1 MSHQFLVVWDQLGL
15 ECCMDVTEDQQRRM
29 WQKLKGEPVSQS
41 QIPNINHIMLRARFN
56 SQRHYEIYTVEAT
69 DGITAEDIREMFET
83 SPQSAADTIRRLGH
97 CIHSDRAER
106 DRVLIT

>member
-15 ECCMDVTEDQQRRM
+15 EFCVDVTEDQQRRM
-29 WQKLKGEPVSQS
+29 WESLQGKHVSDS
-41 QIPNINHIMLRARFN
+41 RIPNINHIMLRARFN

-69 DGITAEDIREMFET
+69 DGITADDIRDMFEA
-83 SPQSAADTIRRLGH
+83 SPQTAADTIRRLGH

>member
-15 ECCMDVTEDQQRRM
+15 ECCVDVTEDQQRRM
-29 WQKLKGEPVSQS
+29 WESLQGKRVSDS
-41 QIPNINHIMLRARFN
+41 RIPNINHILLRARFN

-69 DGITAEDIREMFET
+69 DGITAEDIRDMFEA
-83 SPQSAADTIRRLGH
+83 SPQTAADTIRRLGH

>member
-1 MSHQFLVVWDQLGL
+1 MNHQFLIMWCNEGL
-15 ECCMDVTEDQQRRM
+15 ECCIDITEDEQRRM
-29 WQKLKGEPVSQS
+29 WDRLKGQPLRETAV
-41 QIPNINHIMLRARFN
+41 PNYNHLLLRARVN
-56 SQRHYEIYTVEAT
+56 SQRHYEVYTCEAT

-97 CIHSDRAER
+97 CMHSDRATN

>member
-15 ECCMDVTEDQQRRM
+15 EFCVDVTEDQQRRM
-29 WQKLKGEPVSQS
+29 WESLQGKRVSDS
-41 QIPNINHIMLRARFN
+41 RIPNINHILLRARFN

-69 DGITAEDIREMFET
+69 DGITADDIKDMFEAD
-83 SPQSAADTIRRLGH
+83 PQTAADTIRRLGH